1 MHLIHSRVWVAL
13 ILGLIVLQVG
23 AMVWRWL

>member
-1 MHLIHSRVWVAL
+1 MHLIPVRVWVAL

-23 AMVWRWL
+23 ALVWHWL